1 MKICVFL
8 FYILSFENFFT
19 SCTFETYFRVFILH
33 LEITWVKWSHHRL
46 WECTL
51 PAWSE
56 VIIKVIIILSLWSCV
71 FVCWGPCHLTPSLSY
86 WFLVCFLSWSQRAL
100 LCLLQLNTLR
110 TPFGK
115 MSRLSKLVIT
125 VSKAQTADDR
135 KETYNALVNRTPV
148 LHFIHPSLLILFSVL
163 WCAFSSRI
171 WSWSY
176 VMHWTCEL
184 FT

>member
-56 VIIKVIIILSLWSCV
+56 AIIKVIIILSLWSCA
-71 FVCWGPCHLTPSLSY
+71 F
-86 WFLVCFLSWSQRAL
+86 
-100 LCLLQLNTLR
+100 CLLRTLSFNT
-110 TPFGK
+110 FA
-115 MSRLSKLVIT
+115 KLLVSCLFFVL
-125 VSKAQTADDR
+125 VSKSFTLPFTTEHIANSFR
-135 KETYNALVNRTPV
+135 KNVETEQACHYRIESPNRRWQKRNLQRISESNTSV
-148 LHFIHPSLLILFSVL
+148 TLH
-163 WCAFSSRI
+163 SS
-171 WSWSY
+171 
-176 VMHWTCEL
+176 
-184 FT
+184 